1 VTAAVALAYQSR
13 NYPAVH
19 RRRKLKGWASPWM
32 SHDGFH
38 EKTEAK
44 RRSSNGGFWPK
55 KEKRLYLSMGVDRHS
70 LRRIILKYKVSFVF
84 FDG

>member
-19 RRRKLKGWASPWM
+19 RRRKLKGWASTWM

-44 RRSSNGGFWPK
+44 RQFSGVAQMVGF
-55 KEKRLYLSMGVDRHS
+55 G
-70 LRRIILKYKVSFVF
+70 LRRKKGFIFQWELTDTLSARSY
-84 FDG
+84 